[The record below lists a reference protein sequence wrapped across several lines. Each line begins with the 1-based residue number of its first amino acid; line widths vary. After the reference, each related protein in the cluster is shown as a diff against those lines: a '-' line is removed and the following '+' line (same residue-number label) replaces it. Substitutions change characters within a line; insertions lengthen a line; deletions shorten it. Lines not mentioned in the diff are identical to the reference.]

1 MTTARRTKA
10 RAPRILVL
18 SAAVWFLG
26 ASIPARAEK
35 QQKIIDRMI
44 QLNKIGMDD
53 LDTAEFAGAKAALVE
68 AMKLGKR
75 GGLDSHPIMARTYIH
90 MGALASMGWKY
101 RRTAKIY
108 FMKALKIQP
117 DIEPEKTFRTGS
129 VGPIFLKA
137 RQRWQAAVAADK
149 AADPSEVGDSDDDD
163 DKPVRKAQEHA
174 KPSRGSRDGNQVPI
188 DASRLQWSLWIGG
201 GGGQRDIGTRRRR
214 SVIAPRI
221 GAGLSFRLTA
231 FNHSAYELRWGPWLV
246 GETQLD
252 GGLGEGGLALML
264 VPIRAARAA
273 YELRAGGG
281 LFADRLSRSG
291 EVSVTLTCGT
301 RSVAPSGSSAAR
313 SGSDSDSADEAEAG
327 DPEDATARGG
337 PDTLAF
343 ANGVRVF
350 VEGRS
355 VPVRGRGISVLGGLE
370 ITPSLFFPPYKS
382 ERWVGGWP

>member
-1 MTTARRTKA
+1 MTTASRAKA

-26 ASIPARAEK
+26 ASTPARAEK

-68 AMKLGKR
+68 AMKLGK
-75 GGLDSHPIMARTYIH
+75 GAGLDSHPIMARTYIH
-90 MGALASMGWKY
+90 MGALASMGWKD

-149 AADPSEVGDSDDDD
+149 AADPSEVEDNDDDD
-163 DKPVRKAQEHA
+163 TDKPSRKAPGRA
-174 KPSRGSRDGNQVPI
+174 KPSQGSSDKNQVPI
-188 DASRLQWSLWIGG
+188 DASPLQWSLWIGG
-201 GGGQRDIGTRRRR
+201 GGGQRDIIRRRRR

-264 VPIRAARAA
+264 VPTRAARAA

-281 LFADRLSRSG
+281 FFADRLSRSG

-313 SGSDSDSADEAEAG
+313 SGSDSGSEAEAG
-327 DPEDATARGG
+327 DPEDAPARGG

-350 VEGRS
+350 VEGRT